1 MENRK
6 QIMIGVLSVIVCIMA
21 VGYAY
26 LSQQLTVNGT
36 AHIDSTWDVRITNIT
51 AQANTVTGGAAGT
64 ADQPYVEGTNDDGT
78 RVVNTATANFDAALM
93 NPGDSVVYTVT
104 VANYGTLPAALAS
117 FTEVYKNASNTTIDN
132 SADDAIV
139 YTISGISADSTNG
152 YTELAARQ
160 DASTPTTITFT
171 VTATYRST
179 VTAQPTADQLKKTLT
194 LTLNFQQDMTPGTAA
209 TL

>member
-1 MENRK
+1 MENKK

-36 AHIDSTWDVRITNIT
+36 AHIDSLWDVRIESIT
-51 AQANTVTGGAAGT
+51 AQANTVTGGASGT
-64 ADQPYVEGTNDDGT
+64 QDNPYVENTNDDGT
-78 RVVNTATANFDAALM
+78 RVVNNSTANFDASLM

-117 FTEVYKNASNTTIDN
+117 FTDVYKNASDTTITP
-132 SADDAIV
+132 SAEDAII

-152 YTELAARQ
+152 YTEIPART
-160 DASTPTTITFT
+160 AVNTPSTITFT

-179 VTAQPTADQLKKTLT
+179 VTAQPTADQLTKKLT
-194 LTLNFQQDMTPGTAA
+194 LTLNFQQDMTPGTAT

>member
-1 MENRK
+1 MENKK

-36 AHIDSTWDVRITNIT
+36 AHIDSIWDVRITNIT
-51 AQANTVTGGAAGT
+51 AQANTVSGGATGT
-64 ADQPYVEGTNDDGT
+64 QDNPYVQSTNEDGT
-78 RVVNTATANFDAALM
+78 RVVNTATANFDASLM

-117 FTEVYKNASNTTIDN
+117 FTDTYKNASNTTISN
-132 SADDAIV
+132 SAEDAIV

-179 VTAQPTADQLKKTLT
+179 VTAQPTADQLEKKLT
-194 LTLNFQQDMTPGTAA
+194 LTLNFQQDMTPGTAN